1 MAYLA
6 KPVRL
11 ERRSLISV
19 ALGLEAKGWP
29 VCVEELYGCW
39 SKIAL
44 KQWLVE
50 N

>member
-11 ERRSLISV
+11 ERRSLFGV
-19 ALGLEAKGWP
+19 ALGLAAKGWP